1 VVHPHD
7 ARRDLDSY
15 RLVGQ
20 ATVTSEKESDMATQE
35 AATNG
40 RTDLGEPGD
49 GAEYF
54 ETVIIGGGQAG
65 LAAGYHLTSR
75 GRPCLILD
83 ANECVGD
90 SWRKRWPSLR
100 LYSPAR
106 YDGLPGMRFPAPRH
120 SFPTGNDMAN
130 YLEAYARRFELP
142 VRNGV
147 IVDGL
152 FKDGDRYVVT
162 AGARRFEAENVVVA
176 TGVMQS
182 PVIPPFA
189 AELDPDIRQ
198 LHSSDYRSPAQLQE
212 GPVLVV
218 GASHSGADIAF
229 EVAGASHQT
238 LLSGRDT
245 GQIPFRI
252 ESRSARLIWPVLRF
266 VATRV
271 LTSST
276 PLGRKVGPELRSHGG
291 PLLRVKCADLQAAGV
306 ERVVDKVVG
315 VEHGLPMLEDG
326 RVVEVSNV
334 VWCTG
339 FENDFDWIRL
349 PVVGDDE
356 YPNQRRGVVLSAPG
370 LYFVG
375 LVFLHSFSSMLIL
388 GAGRDAGYVAKHIV
402 SKRANGRRAEPRR
415 AAATR

>member
-1 VVHPHD
+1 VGHPRD
-7 ARRDLDSY
+7 ARRDLVSY
-15 RLVGQ
+15 RRVGQ
-20 ATVTSEKESDMATQE
+20 ATATSEKESDMATQE

-40 RTDLGEPGD
+40 RSDLAEPGD
-49 GAEYF
+49 GAECL

-65 LAAGYHLTSR
+65 LAAGYHLTRR
-75 GRPCLILD
+75 GRPCLVLD

-229 EVAGASHQT
+229 EVAGANHQT

-276 PLGRKVGPELRSHGG
+276 PLGRKVGPELRSQGG
-291 PLLRVKCADLQAAGV
+291 PLLRVKSADLQAAGV
-306 ERVVDKVVG
+306 ERVVGKVVG
-315 VEHGLPMLEDG
+315 VEHGLPVLEDG

-349 PVVGDDE
+349 PVVGDDG

-402 SKRANGRRAEPRR
+402 SKRANGRRAEPRG
-415 AAATR
+415 ALATR

>member
-1 VVHPHD
+1 
-7 ARRDLDSY
+7 
-15 RLVGQ
+15 
-20 ATVTSEKESDMATQE
+20 MATQE

-40 RTDLGEPGD
+40 TTDLSEPRD
-49 GAEYF
+49 GAEHF

-65 LAAGYHLTSR
+65 LAAGYHLTR
-75 GRPCLILD
+75 QGRPCLILD
-83 ANECVGD
+83 ANERVGD

-120 SFPTGNDMAN
+120 SFPTGSDMAN

-142 VRNGV
+142 VRSGV
-147 IVDGL
+147 TVDGL
-152 FKDGDRYVVT
+152 SKDGDRYVVT
-162 AGARRFEAENVVVA
+162 AGERRFEAENIVVA

-189 AELDPDIRQ
+189 SELDPEITQ

-212 GPVLVV
+212 GAVLVV

-229 EVAGASHQT
+229 EVAGAAHQT
-238 LLSGRDT
+238 LLAGRDT

-252 ESRSARLIWPVLRF
+252 ESRRARLIWPVLSF

-271 LTSST
+271 LTGST

-291 PLLRVKCADLQAAGV
+291 PLLRVKSVDLQAAGV
-306 ERVVDKVVG
+306 ERVVARVVG
-315 VEHGLPMLEDG
+315 VENGLPTLEDG

-339 FENDFDWIRL
+339 FGNDFDWIRL
-349 PVVGDDE
+349 PVVGEDG
-356 YPNQRRGVVLSAPG
+356 YPNQRRGVVPSAPG

-402 SKRANGRRAEPRR
+402 SKRAGGRRAELPRTV
-415 AAATR
+415 AATR